1 MSAKSQ
7 SNPNSISPAR
17 AALIESATRMAEE
30 VLAKQKMCL
39 VELKLE
45 NSGQTKVIE
54 LTIYKPSGRVS
65 LDDCE
70 LISRELDVMLTSD
83 SEFGSSEFLLQVQS
97 PGIDR
102 KLKSKREFDTFKG
115 ELVEVKYKDNLDVF
129 GYHLLGTLGVCD
141 EENVVIESPKEFP
154 SQDKK
159 SKSKSKSKSA
169 ESKSANSM
177 SESKP
182 KNLKLK
188 LARVSE
194 LKLYPQIL
202 ISSESDEQLN
212 NTTTE

>member
-1 MSAKSQ
+1 MSAKSE
-7 SNPNSISPAR
+7 SNQKSISPQR
-17 AALIESATRMAEE
+17 VALIESATKMAED

-39 VELKLE
+39 VDLKLE

-54 LTIYKPSGRVS
+54 LTIHKPLGRVS

-70 LISRELDVMLTSD
+70 TVSRELDAVLSAD
-83 SEFGSSEFLLQVQS
+83 KEFGLGEFLLQVQS

-102 KLKSKREFDTFKG
+102 KLKSQREFDTFKG
-115 ELVEVKYKDNLDVF
+115 ELVEIKYKDNLDIF
-129 GYHLLGTLGVCD
+129 GYHLLGTLGAC
-141 EENVVIESPKEFP
+141 NAESVEIDNPKVFP

-159 SKSKSKSKSA
+159 AKSKAKTKEAEPKSDLY
-169 ESKSANSM
+169 
-177 SESKP
+177 P

-188 LARVSE
+188 LERVSE

-202 ISSESDEQLN
+202 MPSETDEQLN